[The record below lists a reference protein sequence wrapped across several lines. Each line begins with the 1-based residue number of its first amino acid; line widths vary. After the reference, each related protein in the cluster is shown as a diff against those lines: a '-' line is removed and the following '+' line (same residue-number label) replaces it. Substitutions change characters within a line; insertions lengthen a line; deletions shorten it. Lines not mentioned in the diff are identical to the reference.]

1 MRVVVR
7 RVGTLPSSFSHPH
20 KLPVSRPF
28 SLSLFLS
35 RRALSIL
42 VLSRTFLP
50 HVLLASRQC
59 LLARRGV
66 AILGRKDSSESALA
80 PPPPSSSA
88 LFLPSRRPSLTQ
100 DLSSCSLSPFGGSVP
115 YVLERTPNRLL
126 EGSPAGSRPPS
137 RSRSLLS
144 PYTRTYTRGA
154 IASFAQF
161 PGFSRTSTSAIAA
174 RVSDKSSRHGPP
186 RLHGYFRRISVTFD
200 RGIASIPVSE

>member
-100 DLSSCSLSPFGGSVP
+100 DLSSCSLSPFGGSFLTSSSVLRIAFSREAPREAAPQAVP
-115 YVLERTPNRLL
+115 GPSFLRTRGLIHAARGLSRN
-126 EGSPAGSRPPS
+126 SPVSRVRAPP
-137 RSRSLLS
+137 RSRHAS
-144 PYTRTYTRGA
+144 PTN
-154 IASFAQF
+154 
-161 PGFSRTSTSAIAA
+161 
-174 RVSDKSSRHGPP
+174 RHGTA
-186 RLHGYFRRISVTFD
+186 RRVYTDISVGF
-200 RGIASIPVSE
+200 R